1 MSLKKLFSFAVI
13 ALASFYSSAEAQIIT
28 IDFQTGGQVVDQL
41 DTGTVVGTSVTAD
54 VAALPGLTLTAVGS
68 ATDIDAVLNAT
79 GSGGFGINSAGGDD
93 DSDGLDVAFDESITF
108 TFNQDVTLLDVEFEN
123 IDDDPTSTDSV
134 SFGGVTILGTAL
146 GTGDTFT
153 FATPLSFAANAPIV
167 FSEITGDG
175 VSLQFLT
182 IEVTADSP
190 AIPEPSSAVL
200 IALGLSGL
208 SVLRRRS

>member
-28 IDFQTGGQVVDQL
+28 IDFESTGAVGAQL
-41 DTGTVVGTSVTAD
+41 DGTPVGTSVIAT
-54 VAALPGLTLTAVGS
+54 VAGAPELNLTALGAANDS
-68 ATDIDAVLNAT
+68 DANLNGTTA
-79 GSGGFGINSAGGDD
+79 GFGIDSPGAD
-93 DSDGLDVAFDESITF
+93 DSNGLEALLGETITF
-108 TFNQDVTLLDVEFEN
+108 TFNQNVTLLDVEFEN
-123 IDDDPTSTDSV
+123 IDNNATSTDSV